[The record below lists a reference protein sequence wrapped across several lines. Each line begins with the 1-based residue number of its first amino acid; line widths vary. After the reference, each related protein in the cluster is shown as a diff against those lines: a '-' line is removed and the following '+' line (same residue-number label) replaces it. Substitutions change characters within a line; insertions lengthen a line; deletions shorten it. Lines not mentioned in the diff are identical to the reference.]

1 MAYYGANVNAKLYI
15 GTSTAASLPAP
26 GSDTFVEVPLLG
38 SITPP
43 PNELTTAF
51 FNILND
57 ANRRSVGGKLND
69 RTCEGNVVLD
79 WANATT
85 VGGVTVHQA
94 MYNDSIV
101 AGGQKRNWRIV
112 YPDSG
117 NRQLDFVA
125 FLSTF
130 TEEAFDAGE
139 DAKEHRANFT
149 LTVDGAVTVT
159 P

>member
-1 MAYYGANVNAKLYI
+1 MSYYSGNVNGKLYI
-15 GTSTAASLPAP
+15 GTSTASTLPAP
-26 GSDTFVEVPLLG
+26 GADNFVEVPLLG

-43 PNELTTAF
+43 GNELSTGF
-51 FNILND
+51 FNVLND

-79 WANATT
+79 WANAAT
-85 VGGVTVHQA
+85 VSGTTVHQV
-94 MYNDSIV
+94 MYNDSIL
-101 AGGQKRNWRIV
+101 AGGQKRNYRII
-112 YPDSG
+112 YPDSN

-125 FLSTF
+125 FISKW
-130 TEEAFDAGE
+130 TEEPFDAGE

-149 LTVDGAVTVT
+149 LTLDGAVTVT

>member
-15 GTSTAASLPAP
+15 GTSTASTLPAP

-38 SITPP
+38 SIKPP
-43 PNELTTAF
+43 SNELTTAF
-51 FNILND
+51 FNVLND
-57 ANRRSVGGKLND
+57 ASRRSVGGKLND

-79 WANATT
+79 WSNAAT
-85 VGGVTVHQA
+85 VSGTTVHQV

-101 AGGQKRNWRIV
+101 AGGQKRNWRII
-112 YPDSG
+112 YPDA
-117 NRQLDFVA
+117 NARQEDFVA
-125 FLSTF
+125 FISVF
-130 TEEAFDAGE
+130 DIEAFDAGE

-149 LTVDGAVTVT
+149 LTVDGSVTVT

>member
-1 MAYYGANVNAKLYI
+1 MSYYGANVNAKLYI
-15 GTSTAASLPAP
+15 GTSTASTLPAP
-26 GSDTFVEVPLLG
+26 GSDTFTEIPLLG

-43 PNELTTAF
+43 GNELTTAF

-69 RTCEGNVVLD
+69 RTCEGGVVLD
-79 WANATT
+79 WANAAT
-85 VGGVTVHQA
+85 VSGTTVHQV

-101 AGGQKRNWRIV
+101 AGGQKRNYRII
-112 YPDSG
+112 YPDAN

-125 FLSTF
+125 FISTF

>member
-15 GTSTAASLPAP
+15 GTSTATTLPAP
-26 GSDTFVEVPLLG
+26 GSDTFTEVPLLG

-69 RTCEGNVVLD
+69 RTCDGNVVID
-79 WANATT
+79 WTEA
-85 VGGVTVHQA
+85 VHTS
-94 MYNDSIV
+94 MYADSIV
-101 AGGQKRNWRIV
+101 AGGRKRNWRIV
-112 YPDSG
+112 YPDAN

-125 FLSTF
+125 FISNWA
-130 TEEAFDAGE
+130 EEAFDAGE

>member
-26 GSDTFVEVPLLG
+26 GADTLVEVPLLG

-43 PNELTTAF
+43 GNELSSGF

-79 WANATT
+79 WAHATT
-85 VGGVTVHQA
+85 VSGVTVHQV
-94 MYNDSIV
+94 MYNDSIL
-101 AGGQKRNWRIV
+101 AGGQKRNYRII
-112 YPDSG
+112 YPDSN

-125 FLSTF
+125 FISNWS
-130 TEEAFDAGE
+130 EEAFDAGE
-139 DAKEHRANFT
+139 DAKEHRATFT
-149 LTVDGAVTVT
+149 LSVDGAVTVT

>member
-15 GTSTAASLPAP
+15 GTSTATTLPAP
-26 GSDTFVEVPLLG
+26 GSDTFTEVPLLG

-69 RTCEGNVVLD
+69 RVCEGSLVID
-79 WANATT
+79 WTQA
-85 VGGVTVHQA
+85 VHTS
-94 MYNDSIV
+94 MYSDSIV

-112 YPDSG
+112 YPDSN

-125 FLSTF
+125 FISNWA
-130 TEEAFDAGE
+130 EEAFDAGE
-139 DAKEHRANFT
+139 DAKEHRASFT
-149 LTVDGAVTVT
+149 LTVDGAITVT

>member
-1 MAYYGANVNAKLYI
+1 MSYYGANVNAKLYI

-26 GSDTFVEVPLLG
+26 GSDTLVEVPLLG

-51 FNILND
+51 FNTLND

-69 RTCEGNVVLD
+69 RVCEGNVVLD

-85 VGGVTVHQA
+85 VGGVTVHAQ
-94 MYNDSIV
+94 MYADSIV
-101 AGGQKRNWRIV
+101 AGGQKRNFRIV

-125 FLSTF
+125 FISNWS
-130 TEEAFDAGE
+130 EEAFDAGE
-139 DAKEHRANFT
+139 DAKEHRASFT

>member
-1 MAYYGANVNAKLYI
+1 MSYYGANVNAKLYI
-15 GTSTAASLPAP
+15 GTSTASTLPAP
-26 GSDTFVEVPLLG
+26 GSDTFTEVPLLG
-38 SITPP
+38 SISPP

-69 RTCEGNVVLD
+69 RTSEGNLVID
-79 WANATT
+79 WTQA
-85 VGGVTVHQA
+85 VHNS
-94 MYNDSIV
+94 MYADSIV

-117 NRQLDFVA
+117 ARQLDFVA
-125 FLSTF
+125 FLSSWK
-130 TEEAFDAGE
+130 EQAFDAGE
-139 DAKEHRANFT
+139 DAKEHRSDFVLT
-149 LTVDGAVTVT
+149 LDGAVTVT

>member
-15 GTSTAASLPAP
+15 GTSTASTLPAP

-38 SITPP
+38 SIKPP
-43 PNELTTAF
+43 SNELTTAF
-51 FNILND
+51 FNVLND

-79 WANATT
+79 WSNAAT
-85 VGGVTVHQA
+85 VSGTTVHQV

-101 AGGQKRNWRIV
+101 AGGQKRNYRII
-112 YPDSG
+112 YPDS
-117 NRQLDFVA
+117 NARQEDFVA
-125 FLSTF
+125 FISTF
-130 TEEAFDAGE
+130 EIEAFDAGE